1 MSVPTPHYPM
11 IIDWSEEDQVYVV
24 TMPDLPGCRTH
35 GDSYEEAA
43 RNGQDAVESWV
54 TAVVDG
60 GRPLP
65 PPAHMG
71 IGEQF
76 NPLARLLDAAE
87 APVAPA
93 PVRI

>member
-1 MSVPTPHYPM
+1 M
-11 IIDWSEEDQVYVV
+11 IIDWSLEDQVYVV

-43 RNGQDAVESWV
+43 RKGQAAVESWV
-54 TAVVDG
+54 AAVVGG

-65 PPAHMG
+65 APAHTG

-76 NPLARLLDAAE
+76 NPLTRLLDAAGT
-87 APVAPA
+87 PVAQETA
-93 PVRI
+93 QQVV